1 MQLFSLNRVI
11 KKLANLQLAI
21 GLLFTIG
28 IIIAFGTVIEQNQ
41 NINFYQQ
48 NYPEANP
55 LFGWLT
61 WKLILSLELNNIYT
75 AYWFLIILVIFGAS
89 LLACTLSVQ
98 LPALRRFRRWKFYT
112 NTTKVKGFEQTLL
125 LHRTNGLPYH
135 LHGAKYHIYR
145 QGRKNYAYSG
155 LLGRAGPIVVH
166 ASLILLL
173 IGSSIGAGTGYI
185 GQEIIPRGEIFHI
198 QNLIKIGTLSTIPQ
212 NLAWR
217 VNDFWIT
224 YTVES
229 KTNQFYSDLSLLD
242 TFGNEIKRKI
252 IFVNEPF
259 VYKGITVYQTD
270 WDILGV
276 KIIQNNGEPLQVSL
290 KKVIKNGR
298 KFWLGSLQTFQEQ
311 SSFSILLND
320 LNNQIYLYDSTGT
333 LIRVG
338 KLGET
343 FPLNSKEYITFTE
356 FLTSTGLQIK
366 TDPGLR
372 TVYLAFFFL
381 IISAYASFISY
392 SQIWSV
398 EDKTKLKL
406 TGNSNRAV
414 LFFQTELRKIINKTA
429 LNF

>member
-1 MQLFSLNRVI
+1 MQIFSWKRVI
-11 KKLANLQLAI
+11 KRLANLQLAI
-21 GLLFTIG
+21 GLLFAIG
-28 IIIAFGTVIEQNQ
+28 VVIAFGTIIEQNQ

-48 NYPEANP
+48 NYPESNP

-61 WKLILSLELNNIYT
+61 WKLILRLELNKIYT
-75 AYWFLIILVIFGAS
+75 AYWFLILIVIFGAS
-89 LLACTLSVQ
+89 LIACTLSVQ
-98 LPALRRFRRWKFYT
+98 LPALRRFKRWKFYT
-112 NTTKVKGFEQTLL
+112 DTKKVKGYEHNLL
-125 LHRTNGLPYH
+125 LHHSNGLSYH
-135 LHGAKYHIYR
+135 LHSAKYHLYR

-155 LLGRAGPIVVH
+155 LLGRVGPIVVH
-166 ASLILLL
+166 ASIILLL
-173 IGSSIGAGTGYI
+173 IGSSIGAVTGYT

-198 QNLIKIGTLSTIPQ
+198 QNLIKLGPTSTVPQ

-224 YTVES
+224 YTTEL

-259 VYKGITVYQTD
+259 VYQGITVYQTD
-270 WDILGV
+270 WDIIGIKV
-276 KIIQNNGEPLQVSL
+276 IQNNDGTLQVPL
-290 KKVIKNGR
+290 KKIIKNGR
-298 KFWLGSLQTFQEQ
+298 KFWLGSMQTSQGQ
-311 SSFSILLND
+311 SVSILLND
-320 LNNQIYLYDSTGT
+320 LNNQIYLYDKIGV
-333 LIRVG
+333 LIKVI

-343 FPLNSKEYITFTE
+343 FSPNPTEFITFTE

-398 EDKTKLKL
+398 ENQAKLEL

-414 LFFQTELRKIINKTA
+414 LFFQTEIQRIINKTR

>member
-1 MQLFSLNRVI
+1 V
-11 KKLANLQLAI
+11 
-21 GLLFTIG
+21 
-28 IIIAFGTVIEQNQ
+28 
-41 NINFYQQ
+41 
-48 NYPEANP
+48 
-55 LFGWLT
+55 
-61 WKLILSLELNNIYT
+61 
-75 AYWFLIILVIFGAS
+75 
-89 LLACTLSVQ
+89 
-98 LPALRRFRRWKFYT
+98 
-112 NTTKVKGFEQTLL
+112 
-125 LHRTNGLPYH
+125 
-135 LHGAKYHIYR
+135 
-145 QGRKNYAYSG
+145 
-155 LLGRAGPIVVH
+155 GPIVVH
-166 ASLILLL
+166 ASIILLL
-173 IGSSIGAGTGYI
+173 IGSSIGAVTGYT

-198 QNLIKIGTLSTIPQ
+198 QNLIKLGPTSTVPQ

-224 YTVES
+224 YTTEL

-259 VYKGITVYQTD
+259 VYQGITVYQTD
-270 WDILGV
+270 WDIIGIKV
-276 KIIQNNGEPLQVSL
+276 IQNNDGTLQVPL
-290 KKVIKNGR
+290 KKIIKNGR
-298 KFWLGSLQTFQEQ
+298 KFWLGSMQTSQGQ
-311 SSFSILLND
+311 SVSILLND
-320 LNNQIYLYDSTGT
+320 LNNQIYLYDKIGV
-333 LIRVG
+333 LIKVI

-343 FPLNSKEYITFTE
+343 FSPNPTEFITFTE

-398 EDKTKLKL
+398 ENQAKLEL

-414 LFFQTELRKIINKTA
+414 LFFQTEIQRIINKTR